1 MDKKI
6 LIVLTI
12 AVLAVLFA
20 SFLIYDGGIKDDTK
34 RVETIEDLYSALES
48 GSAVRLDADITF
60 TEVHKSSKNIN
71 WDLYVPAGAESE
83 LDLNG
88 HTLNCVS
95 TWGIKVFG
103 KLTIYGDGKVINS
116 NENNSV
122 VVGSAGSADALLIIR
137 GGYYDNI
144 GDSETVLARD
154 GGHVE
159 IYDGTFTSK
168 IPDVTYSNGCVLN
181 IEDQSKSVIL
191 AYGGTYI
198 GYDPSRGDNNSG
210 HSTFVAEGYE
220 SVSVGDK
227 TYTVKP
233 KA

>member
-1 MDKKI
+1 
-6 LIVLTI
+6 
-12 AVLAVLFA
+12 
-20 SFLIYDGGIKDDTK
+20 
-34 RVETIEDLYSALES
+34 
-48 GSAVRLDADITF
+48 
-60 TEVHKSSKNIN
+60 
-71 WDLYVPAGAESE
+71 
-83 LDLNG
+83 
-88 HTLNCVS
+88 
-95 TWGIKVFG
+95 
-103 KLTIYGDGKVINS
+103 
-116 NENNSV
+116 
-122 VVGSAGSADALLIIR
+122 
-137 GGYYDNI
+137 
-144 GDSETVLARD
+144 VLARD